1 MNLYNIWVSLSEI
14 RDKNIDLFHD
24 IQIFIDGTFPVNKNT
39 GTCKHIL
46 KLFFPIHAVFIVNKL
61 IQLYE
66 VHFGMPFKQYG
77 NS

>member
-14 RDKNIDLFHD
+14 RDKIIDLFHD

-46 KLFFPIHAVFIVNKL
+46 KLFFPIHEECL
-61 IQLYE
+61 
-66 VHFGMPFKQYG
+66 
-77 NS
+77 